1 MSPAE
6 ARLDRPSVLGF
17 VEARTADRILGWA
30 WDAAEPEARVTVALM
45 DGETVLAEVRADRP
59 REDLARSGVGDGAH
73 AFDIAVPETLHRRV
87 GSLAVVARGQ
97 DGRAV
102 PLAAPPPPAAN
113 DPPALARLQ
122 RGLDQVAAG
131 QRAVLRALQAL
142 PAAANAEETLARIT
156 AAQERLEA
164 QLETLEVFV
173 TRLDGRLAALAERD
187 AVPRTPRAALILAA
201 GLGLAASV
209 ALGIALSHAL

>member
-1 MSPAE
+1 MSA
-6 ARLDRPSVLGF
+6 ADSRLDRPSVLGF
-17 VEARTADRILGWA
+17 VEARTVDRILGWA

-73 AFDIAVPETLHRRV
+73 AFEIAVPETLHRRA

-102 PLAAPPPPAAN
+102 PLAAPPPAAN

-156 AAQERLEA
+156 AAQQRLEA

-187 AVPRTPRAALILAA
+187 AVPATPRAALILAA

-209 ALGIALSHAL
+209 ALGIALSNAL